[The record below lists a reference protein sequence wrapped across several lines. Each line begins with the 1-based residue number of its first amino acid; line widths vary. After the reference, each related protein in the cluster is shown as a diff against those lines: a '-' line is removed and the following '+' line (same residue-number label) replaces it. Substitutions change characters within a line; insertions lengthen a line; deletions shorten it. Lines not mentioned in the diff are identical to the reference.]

1 MIPDITRKISSAEFL
16 EYTQNRE
23 ERYELI
29 EGEIVEMP
37 APKLIHQIVIT
48 FLLAYLNGLKKGLVL
63 TAPVDVYLDTENI
76 LQPDI
81 VWVSLERK
89 SILAENNIQGAPDLV
104 VEVLS
109 PRTAKNDRVKKFHLY
124 ERHGVK
130 EYWIVD
136 PEALLLEHWVLQDGK
151 YQRAGIYDETMT
163 FKSELLGV
171 EVVASEF
178 LKTE

>member
-1 MIPDITRKISSAEFL
+1 MIPDITRKMSSAEFL

-37 APKLIHQIVIT
+37 APLLIHQRISMFIT
-48 FLLAYLNGLKKGLVL
+48 VFLNTLKRGIIYY
-63 TAPVDVYLDTENI
+63 APVDVLLSNTVVV
-76 LQPDI
+76 QPDI
-81 VWVSLERK
+81 LWISPENSTIQVRER
-89 SILAENNIQGAPDLV
+89 IVGAPDLII
-104 VEVLS
+104 EILS
-109 PRTAKNDRVKKFHLY
+109 ISTMKNDRVKKFHLY

-178 LKTE
+178 LKT